1 MDKQRGLIF
10 KTGLILLFL
19 LQVIT
24 ALKITK
30 VRVPSSY
37 SISREE
43 GESKPLILGC
53 DYDIDDDSSKGFVLK
68 WKHNDLQFYQWIPSR
83 NPIVFSSFKGHIDL
97 DYSESD
103 DRLHKHSVIKFINP
117 MANYT
122 GNYTCQ
128 VSTFEELVSST
139 AHLQMI
145 VPETDFSLGFQR
157 ETNGSTVVFCN
168 VGEIYPLPDVAL
180 RIDDQRVSDAVAF
193 EQVQEYT
200 GYYNVSV
207 QYILPDP
214 NKDLELQCDVTIPA
228 TDYTLHS
235 SMPYQ
240 GAAFRVTAA
249 TLQVFLCTAITV
261 TLARMLTMF

>member
-10 KTGLILLFL
+10 KTGLILLLL

-24 ALKITK
+24 CMKINR
-30 VRVPSSY
+30 VRVPASY
-37 SISREE
+37 NISRDEN
-43 GESKPLILGC
+43 ESKPLILGC
-53 DYDIDDDSSKGFVLK
+53 DYEIDESESKGFVLK

-83 NPIVFSSFKGHIDL
+83 NPIVFSSFKGQIDVE
-97 DYSESD
+97 YSESEE
-103 DRLHKHSVIKFINP
+103 RLHKHSALKFINP

-128 VSTFEELVSST
+128 ISTFDDLASGT

-145 VPETDFSLGFQR
+145 VPETDFTLGLQR

-168 VGEIYPLPDVAL
+168 VGEIYPLPDVSL
-180 RIDDQRVSDAVAF
+180 RIDNEKVSDAVVF

-207 QYILPDP
+207 QYILPDQ
-214 NKDLELQCDVTIPA
+214 NKNMELQCDFTIPS
-228 TDYTLHS
+228 TDYTRRTVTSYH
-235 SMPYQ
+235 
-240 GAAFRVTAA
+240 GAGYRANAAVVQVFVGFILSTTVA
-249 TLQVFLCTAITV
+249 TL
-261 TLARMLTMF
+261 LTKF

>member
-1 MDKQRGLIF
+1 MNSLF
-10 KTGLILLFL
+10 ILNNINFL
-19 LQVIT
+19 AQVIA
-24 ALKITK
+24 ALEITK

-37 SISREE
+37 SLSRDE
-43 GESKPLILGC
+43 GDTKPLILGC
-53 DYDIDDDSSKGFVLK
+53 DYDIDDEKSKGFVLK

-83 NPIVFSSFKGHIDL
+83 NPVVFSAFKGHIDES
-97 DYSESD
+97 YSESS
-103 DRLHKHSVIKFINP
+103 DRLHKHSVLKFINP

-128 VSTFEELVSST
+128 VATYEEVKSST
-139 AHLQMI
+139 AHLQII

-168 VGEIYPLPDVAL
+168 VGEIYPLPDVSL
-180 RIDDQRVSDAVAF
+180 RIDDQKVSDAVAF
-193 EQVQEYT
+193 EQVQDYT

-214 NKDLELQCDVTIPA
+214 NQNLQLQCDVTIPA
-228 TDYTLHS
+228 TDYSLHT

-240 GAAFRVTAA
+240 GKWPHSDEKNETNLLKTIAK
-249 TLQVFLCTAITV
+249 LGFLH
-261 TLARMLTMF
+261 L